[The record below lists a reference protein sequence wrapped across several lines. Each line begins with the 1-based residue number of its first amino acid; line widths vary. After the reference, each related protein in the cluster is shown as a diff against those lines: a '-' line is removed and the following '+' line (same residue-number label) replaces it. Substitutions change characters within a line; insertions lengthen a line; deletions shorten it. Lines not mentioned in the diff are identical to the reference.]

1 MKKYLREIII
11 LALQL
16 FMFYIFPLFAGPT
29 DAMGMVLLII
39 MATAVLSAV
48 LGGISK
54 EWLKFIY
61 PPVIAVL
68 FIPSVWIYY
77 NSSALMHAVW
87 YLVISAV
94 GVGISSL
101 VRGLVVLIK
110 KKRNK

>member
-48 LGGISK
+48 LGGISGTHV
-54 EWLKFIY
+54 KFFY
-61 PPVIAVL
+61 PAITAVL
-68 FIPSVWIYY
+68 FIPSVFIYY
-77 NSSALMHAVW
+77 NGSAMVHALW

-110 KKRNK
+110 KRNK